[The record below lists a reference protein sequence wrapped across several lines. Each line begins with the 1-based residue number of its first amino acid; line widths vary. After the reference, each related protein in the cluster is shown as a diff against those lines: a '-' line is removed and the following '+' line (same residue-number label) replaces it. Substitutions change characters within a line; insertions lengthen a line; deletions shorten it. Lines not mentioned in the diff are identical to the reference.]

1 MCKKWHHEIISGFLI
16 VLKARKIVANLFMLI
31 GEVHH
36 EEEAS
41 ITSASYAKEMIIIWY
56 KKLGYLLE
64 KGMKFSLIRSY
75 FLGLQRFL
83 YLFMNIML

>member
-1 MCKKWHHEIISGFLI
+1 M

-56 KKLGYLLE
+56 KKTRLLVRE
-64 KGMKFSLIRSY
+64 RYEI
-75 FLGLQRFL
+75 
-83 YLFMNIML
+83 LFN

>member
-1 MCKKWHHEIISGFLI
+1 M

-56 KKLGYLLE
+56 K
-64 KGMKFSLIRSY
+64 
-75 FLGLQRFL
+75 
-83 YLFMNIML
+83 N

>member
-1 MCKKWHHEIISGFLI
+1 M

-64 KGMKFSLIRSY
+64 KGLKFSLIRSY
-75 FLGLQRFL
+75 SLGFTKVSLPFS
-83 YLFMNIML
+83 